1 MKPILFGFRA
11 RCTPYHR
18 HVAHVAPTGPDAS
31 GCRRLV
37 IGEAQAPLTRY
48 IANALGCLVLLVWFT
63 AHAATNEPSSA
74 LQLDD
79 KKVIELTAS
88 LKEYEDPPKVT
99 GKLSSLGSG
108 LTTIPL
114 NRWAAEF
121 AALHPEAELNIQS
134 GGSVEGLAK
143 FLAGQVDLV
152 PISSTLPAA
161 DIARFKE
168 KFGYEPAQIIV
179 AQDAVG
185 VYVNKDNPI
194 SGLTV
199 AQLEAIYSRAVKT
212 GGPQPEFW
220 GDLGVTGAL
229 ANERLNRVSLSK
241 AHGSHMFFQDEIL
254 HGGDYRLSVQF
265 EPVSS
270 SLVQAAGADPT
281 VIGFA
286 SVIFGTDRTRF
297 VPLQAKD
304 GSWLLPTYENTVSG
318 RYPLV
323 RPMRIVFNRKPDG
336 TMNPVARELLRFAVS
351 RRGQR
356 VMALASGYPLTLE
369 QQEEALRVIGE
380 APVKGDHRTTDHKT
394 TD

>member
-1 MKPILFGFRA
+1 MKRIA
-11 RCTPYHR
+11 
-18 HVAHVAPTGPDAS
+18 
-31 GCRRLV
+31 LV
-37 IGEAQAPLTRY
+37 
-48 IANALGCLVLLVWFT
+48 CLVSLVWFSDR
-63 AHAATNEPSSA
+63 AATNEPSSA

-88 LKEYEDPPKVT
+88 LKEYEDPPKVL
-99 GKLSSLGSG
+99 GKLASLGSG

-121 AALHPEAELNIQS
+121 ATLHPEAELNIQR
-134 GGSVEGLAK
+134 GGSVEGLVK
-143 FLAGQVDLV
+143 FLTGEVDLV
-152 PISSTLPAA
+152 PISRTLPAA
-161 DIARFKE
+161 DIARFKA

-194 SGLTV
+194 AGLTV
-199 AQLEAIYSRAVKT
+199 AQLEAIYSRSINTAV
-212 GGPQPEFW
+212 GQPEFW
-220 GDLGVTGAL
+220 GDLGVTGPL
-229 ANERLNRVSLSK
+229 ATEMLNRVSLSK

-254 HGGDYRLSVQF
+254 HGGDYRFSVHF

-286 SVIFGTDRTRF
+286 SVMFGTDRTRF

-304 GSWLLPTYENTVSG
+304 GAWLLPTYENTVSG

-369 QQEEALRVIGE
+369 QQEEALRIIGE
-380 APVKGDHRTTDHKT
+380 APKPVKGDHKIKDH
-394 TD
+394 

>member
-1 MKPILFGFRA
+1 
-11 RCTPYHR
+11 
-18 HVAHVAPTGPDAS
+18 
-31 GCRRLV
+31 
-37 IGEAQAPLTRY
+37 
-48 IANALGCLVLLVWFT
+48 
-63 AHAATNEPSSA
+63 
-74 LQLDD
+74 
-79 KKVIELTAS
+79 
-88 LKEYEDPPKVT
+88 
-99 GKLSSLGSG
+99 
-108 LTTIPL
+108 
-114 NRWAAEF
+114 
-121 AALHPEAELNIQS
+121 LHPEAELDIQS
-134 GGSVEGLAK
+134 GGSVDGLVK

-152 PISSTLPAA
+152 PIARTLLAA
-161 DIARFKE
+161 DIARFKAR
-168 KFGYEPAQIIV
+168 FGYEPSQIIV

-194 SGLTV
+194 AGLTV
-199 AQLEAIYSRAVKT
+199 AQLEAIYARSIKT
-212 GGPQPEFW
+212 GVGQPELW
-220 GDLGVTGAL
+220 SDLGVTGPL

-241 AHGSHMFFQDEIL
+241 VHGSHMFFQQEIL
-254 HGGDYRLSVQF
+254 HGGEYRLSVHF

-286 SVIFGTDRTRF
+286 SVMFSTDRTRF

-304 GSWLLPTYENTVSG
+304 GAWLLPSYENTVSG

-369 QQEEALRVIGE
+369 QQQEALRIIGE
-380 APVKGDHRTTDHKT
+380 PPKAVKGDHKT
-394 TD
+394 SD